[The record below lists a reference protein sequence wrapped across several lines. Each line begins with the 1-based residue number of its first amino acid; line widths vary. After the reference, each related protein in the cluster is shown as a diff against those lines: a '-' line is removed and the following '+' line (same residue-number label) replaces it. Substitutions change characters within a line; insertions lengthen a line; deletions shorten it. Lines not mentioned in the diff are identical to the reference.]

1 MEEKLVSEM
10 NEFLSASSGTDDG
23 DLPFEPLDA
32 FSTEPVEFSEMAGDM
47 LDKVENLFDL
57 TRLYNRHSVKY
68 LKAFALLEKGI
79 RFLGSACVTKYAMG
93 AHDYAFPELS
103 QMTTQKLYR
112 MASFNYRKLNTALT
126 EKLQQQND
134 LYQELTD
141 AFMRCFTLLNRL
153 RATERKIHNW
163 FSRKYF
169 AQEDFAPVIE
179 GVAFSKKSWTK
190 DYTSNKE
197 EAPAF
202 RSAPAY
208 PIMMNSEFRNQ
219 NSEAGKTG
227 AGAEIKLM
235 SESRRE
241 KKEVIRNRKP
251 EIKNTEDPV
260 SEALPEAGQP
270 ELKAL
275 PEPKVLPE
283 PAEACGTEKSPV
295 TDNGS
300 AKENETGKKTE
311 ETETTEK
318 QENKY
323 ADQKNPAAAEIPDD
337 PGSAEVAERTPLN
350 TEPPPCIGIVQKAM
364 SRGPATEYGGISFTN
379 SEILALAEDPS
390 LEVIFPEMV
399 PWIHQ
404 TAEMLR
410 M

>member
-10 NEFLSASSGTDDG
+10 NEFLSASSEPDEG

-93 AHDYAFPELS
+93 THDYAFPELS

-126 EKLQQQND
+126 EKLQLQND

-141 AFMRCFTLLNRL
+141 AFMRCFNLLNRL

-169 AQEDFAPVIE
+169 SQEDFSPVIE

-208 PIMMNSEFRNQ
+208 PVMMNSEFRNQ
-219 NSEAGKTG
+219 
-227 AGAEIKLM
+227 
-235 SESRRE
+235 
-241 KKEVIRNRKP
+241 KP
-251 EIKNTEDPV
+251 EK
-260 SEALPEAGQP
+260 
-270 ELKAL
+270 
-275 PEPKVLPE
+275 
-283 PAEACGTEKSPV
+283 
-295 TDNGS
+295 
-300 AKENETGKKTE
+300 
-311 ETETTEK
+311 
-318 QENKY
+318 
-323 ADQKNPAAAEIPDD
+323 
-337 PGSAEVAERTPLN
+337 
-350 TEPPPCIGIVQKAM
+350 
-364 SRGPATEYGGISFTN
+364 RGPARKS
-379 SEILALAEDPS
+379 S
-390 LEVIFPEMV
+390 
-399 PWIHQ
+399 
-404 TAEMLR
+404 
-410 M
+410 